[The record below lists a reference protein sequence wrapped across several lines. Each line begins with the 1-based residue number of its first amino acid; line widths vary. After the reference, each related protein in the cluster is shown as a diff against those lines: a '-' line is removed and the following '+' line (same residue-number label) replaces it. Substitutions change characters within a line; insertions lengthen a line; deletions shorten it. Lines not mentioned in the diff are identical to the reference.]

1 MRLKGKVAVITGSGS
16 GQGRAAS
23 LLFAREGAKVVGG
36 EINDKNGLET
46 MGMIKKEGGEGRHVH
61 VDVTKAADIQNM
73 VKSAVDTYGKID
85 ILYNN
90 AGGIFAYTGS
100 ALGDSPLAPNIKEE
114 DWDRIFEINLKS
126 VFMCCKYAVPELL
139 KSGKASII
147 NVSSAA
153 AVVGGYVPDS
163 GKGRGAPA
171 MPLAYGAA
179 KAGVISLTRTIAMA
193 YSANGIRCNVIVPG
207 SIDTPFFKT
216 VDLSDKAVRKV
227 FEDYIPMRRLGTAE
241 DVANTA
247 LYLASDESSY
257 VTGVVLPVDGGWM
270 AT

>member
-1 MRLKGKVAVITGSGS
+1 MRLKGKVAIITGSGS
-16 GQGRAAS
+16 GQGRVAA
-23 LLFAREGAKVVGG
+23 LMFAREGARVVGG
-36 EINDKNGLET
+36 EINDKTGIET
-46 MGMIKKEGGEGRHVH
+46 IEMIKSAGGEAKHVH
-61 VDVTKAADIQNM
+61 VDVTKPKDIQDM
-73 VKSAVDTYGKID
+73 VKAAIDAYGRLD

-90 AGGIFAYTGS
+90 AGGIFSDTGS
-100 ALGDSPLAPNIKEE
+100 PLGDSPLAPNIKEE
-114 DWDRIFEINLKS
+114 NWDRILEINLKS

-139 KSGKASII
+139 KSGKGSII

-153 AVVGGYVPDS
+153 AMVGGYVPDS
-163 GKGRGAPA
+163 GKGRAAPA

-179 KAGVISLTRTIAMA
+179 KAGVIALSRSIAIA

-207 SIDTPFFKT
+207 SIDTPFHKS
-216 VDLSDKAVRKV
+216 VDLTDKAVRKV
-227 FEDYIPMRRLGTAE
+227 WEDYIPMRRLGTAD